1 MGECIINSEKRRI
14 PVLVLLTGIFLLNF
28 TGICEVNAATINA
41 ASCSQTDVQAA
52 IDTACDGD
60 TVVVPAGEDT
70 WDSGVAISDDK
81 NILLQGAGIDLTII
95 TRSSTGTAVNMEQ
108 TSSRVTGFTF
118 YEGSISANGG
128 SWWRVD
134 HCKIISNE
142 GMVGVMVRGTIQDV
156 HPDGL
161 VDHCIFQNAR
171 VVVMGSAAM
180 LHEGPQ
186 QHYLWAQELDL
197 GTDEAVYVEDCTF
210 SYTVFGNCMDANY
223 GGKYVFRYNT
233 VNDVYLEAHSVQG
246 ENRATIK
253 WEIYNN
259 TINQIDRSMWTP
271 FFLRGGTG
279 VVFNNTLTGT
289 WTSPCITLDNVRT
302 FSDVSGG
309 GLCNGGSPWD
319 GNEPLETGGTGNH
332 TGSSGSLTLT
342 DSSQNWEVNS
352 LVDIY
357 VYNFADSSKGQIT
370 ANTANTVTAIL
381 SGGIENDWD
390 TGDHYKITNGYPCRD
405 QIGRS
410 TDEYLWTDET
420 PYPPQDHELAY
431 SWNNKYEDDDVNF
444 NIHNN
449 CHVHIQS
456 GRDYFDNVQKPGY
469 SPYTYPHPLIT
480 NGTAPE
486 LYFNVYPNPC
496 RVYQGEDI
504 IYFIGDFNSG
514 DNIKVFDIS
523 GRLLH
528 DSGNLP
534 ETTYQWNVG
543 DITSGV
549 YFFIILSNDDGNKAT
564 GKIAILK

>member
-1 MGECIINSEKRRI
+1 MGECILNSEKRRI
-14 PVLVLLTGIFLLNF
+14 PVLVLFAGILLFNL
-28 TGICEVNAATINA
+28 TGICEVNAATIYA

-52 IDTACDGD
+52 IDTASDGD
-60 TVVVPAGEDT
+60 TVVVPAGEAT
-70 WDSGVAISDDK
+70 WDSGVDISDDK
-81 NILLQGAGIDLTII
+81 NILLQGAGTGFTII
-95 TRSSTGTAVNMEQ
+95 TRSSTGTAVDLEQ

-118 YEGSISANGG
+118 YEGSIGANGG
-128 SWWRVD
+128 SGWRVD
-134 HCKIISNE
+134 HCNIISNE
-142 GMVGVMVRGTIQDV
+142 GMVGVLVRGTIQGV

-161 VDHCIFQNAR
+161 VDHCIFQNTR
-171 VVVMGSAAM
+171 VVVIGSAAM
-180 LHEGPQ
+180 LFEGPD

-210 SYTVFGNCMDANY
+210 TYTVFGNCMDANY

-259 TINQIDRSMWTP
+259 TINQIDRDMWTP

-289 WTSPCITLDNVRT
+289 WSSPSITLDNVRT

-332 TGSSGSLTLT
+332 TGSSGSLTLI

-352 LVDIY
+352 LVEIY
-357 VYNFADSSKGQIT
+357 VYNLVDSSKGQIT

-381 SGGIENDWD
+381 SGGTDNDWD
-390 TGDHYKITNGYPCRD
+390 TGDQYKITNGYPCRD

-420 PYPPQDHELAY
+420 PYPPQDHKPAY
-431 SWNNKYEDDDVNF
+431 SWNNKYNGDDVNF

-449 CHVHIQS
+449 CQVHIQP

-469 SPYTYPHPLIT
+469 SPFTYPHPLIN
-480 NGTAPE
+480 NGTATV
-486 LYFNVYPNPC
+486 LNFYVYPNPC
-496 RVYQGEDI
+496 RVYQGENI
-504 IYFIGDFNSG
+504 ITFIGDLNLG
-514 DNIKVFDIS
+514 DNIKVYDIY

-528 DSGNLP
+528 NSGNLQ

-543 DITSGV
+543 NVTSGI
-549 YFFIILSNDDGNKAT
+549 YFFTIISTDGGNKAN
-564 GKIAILK
+564 GKIVIIK

>member
-1 MGECIINSEKRRI
+1 MGEFIINSEKRKIIRI
-14 PVLVLLTGIFLLNF
+14 VLLADILLF
-28 TGICEVNAATINA
+28 SFIGICEVDAATINA

-52 IDTACDGD
+52 IDTATDGD
-60 TVVVPAGEDT
+60 TVIVPAGEDT

-81 NILLQGAGIDLTII
+81 NILLQGAGMDLTII
-95 TRSSTGTAVNMEQ
+95 TRSSTGTAVDLEQ

-118 YEGSISANGG
+118 YEGRISANGG
-128 SWWRVD
+128 SGWRVD
-134 HCKIISNE
+134 HCKIISEE
-142 GMVGVMVRGTIQDV
+142 GMSGVMVRGTIQGV

-161 VDHCIFQNAR
+161 VDHCTFQNAR
-171 VVVMGSAAM
+171 VVVIGSAAM

-197 GTDEAVYVEDCTF
+197 GTDKAVYVEDCTF

-233 VNDVYLEAHSVQG
+233 VNDIYLEAHSVQG
-246 ENRATIK
+246 NNRATIK

-259 TINQIDRSMWTP
+259 TINQVDRSMWTP

-289 WTSPCITLDNVRT
+289 WSSPNITLDNVRT
-302 FSDVSGG
+302 FSEVSVS

-342 DSSQNWEVNS
+342 DSLQNWEVNS

-357 VYNFADSSKGQIT
+357 VYNLVDSSKGQIT
-370 ANTANTVTAIL
+370 ANTSNTVTAIL
-381 SGGIENDWD
+381 SGGTDNDWD

-420 PYPPQDHELAY
+420 PYPPQDHEPAY
-431 SWNNKYEDDDVNF
+431 SWNNRYNGDDVNF
-444 NIHNN
+444 SIHNN
-449 CHVHIQS
+449 CQVHIQQ

-469 SPYTYPHPLIT
+469 FPFIYPHPLIT
-480 NGTAPE
+480 NGTTPE
-486 LYFNVYPNPC
+486 PYFGVYPNPC
-496 RVYQGEDI
+496 RVYQGENI
-504 IYFIGDFNSG
+504 ITFIGDFNSG
-514 DNIKVFDIS
+514 DNIKVYDIV

-534 ETTYQWNVG
+534 EATYKLNV
-543 DITSGV
+543 DDVTSGV
-549 YFFIILSNDDGNKAT
+549 YFYTVISNNGGNRAT
-564 GKIAILK
+564 GKLAILK

>member
-1 MGECIINSEKRRI
+1 MGKCILNSEKRRI
-14 PVLVLLTGIFLLNF
+14 PVFVLLAGILLLSL
-28 TGICEVNAATINA
+28 TVICEVDAATIIA

-60 TVVVPAGEDT
+60 TVVVPAGQAT
-70 WDSGVAISDDK
+70 WESGVSISDDR
-81 NILLQGAGIDLTII
+81 NILLQGAGINLTII

-118 YEGSISANGG
+118 YEGRVQSNGG
-128 SWWRVD
+128 SGWRVD

-142 GMVGVMVRGTIQDV
+142 GMVGVIVRGTIQGV

-171 VVVMGSAAM
+171 VVVQGSAAM

-197 GTDEAVYVEDCTF
+197 GIDEAVYVEDCTF
-210 SYTVFGNCMDANY
+210 TYTVFGNCMDANY

-279 VVFNNTLTGT
+279 VVFNNILTGT
-289 WTSPCITLDNVRT
+289 WSSPSITVDNVRT

-357 VYNFADSSKGQIT
+357 VYNLADSSKGQIT

-381 SGGIENDWD
+381 SGGSENDWD
-390 TGDHYKITNGYPCRD
+390 TGDHFKITNGYPSRD

-410 TDEYLWTDET
+410 TDEYMWTDET
-420 PYPPQDHELAY
+420 PYPPQNHEPAY
-431 SWNNKYEDDDVNF
+431 SWNNEHEGDDVNF
-444 NIHNN
+444 SVHNN
-449 CHVHIQS
+449 CHVHIQP

-480 NGTAPE
+480 GGTAPE
-486 LYFNVYPNPC
+486 LYFSVYPNPC
-496 RVYQGEDI
+496 RVYQGENI
-504 IYFIGDFNSG
+504 ITFIGDFNSG
-514 DNIKVFDIS
+514 DNIKVYDTN

-528 DSGNLP
+528 DSGNFS
-534 ETTYQWNVG
+534 EGIYQWDAG
-543 DITSGV
+543 DFASGI
-549 YFFIILSNDDGNKAT
+549 YFFIIISTDDWNKAA
-564 GKIAILK
+564 GKIVILK